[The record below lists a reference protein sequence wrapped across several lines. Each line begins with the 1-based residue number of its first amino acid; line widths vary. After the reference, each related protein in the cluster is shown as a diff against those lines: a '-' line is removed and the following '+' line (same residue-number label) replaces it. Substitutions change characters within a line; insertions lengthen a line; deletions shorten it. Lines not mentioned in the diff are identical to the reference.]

1 MWQEIP
7 IDMRQW
13 SDVEH
18 LASGGIKFYGF
29 LSGDIDILHRM
40 LRPYFLG
47 KFGSVS
53 QYCFDP
59 SILSA
64 QGAGQCFKLGS
75 IASVWTG
82 MGFVNQ
88 KIAMRADRSVIGA
101 KVSNNGHWLD
111 RPGIVN
117 VQYKGKAAEKIK
129 LIPSAIIPPVDWNN
143 KWTVST
149 LLLIAPA
156 KLWYM
161 RGSEARPQ
169 YHPFPKVAW
178 LRQQPLREKK

>member
-40 LRPYFLG
+40 LRPFFLG

-101 KVSNNGHWLD
+101 KVSNNGH
-111 RPGIVN
+111 
-117 VQYKGKAAEKIK
+117 
-129 LIPSAIIPPVDWNN
+129 
-143 KWTVST
+143 
-149 LLLIAPA
+149 
-156 KLWYM
+156 
-161 RGSEARPQ
+161 
-169 YHPFPKVAW
+169 
-178 LRQQPLREKK
+178 